1 MIEDLTV
8 GTLKLVDGAV
18 TSQYAAEVA
27 NFAVTYPDTSR
38 MQDVLS
44 LTFTLAQSC
53 IILLGWSY
61 EAVNSAASGTVN
73 GRIFLNA
80 TEMEF
85 SRAQGVS
92 GSSGNSARVLS
103 KSLGAGTHTMKLRA
117 NYSGSNQSKAIR
129 NASIFLWRAYK

>member
-1 MIEDLTV
+1 MRSLAAIRAAMIEDLTV

-18 TSQYAAEVA
+18 TSGTEE
-27 NFAVTYPDTSR
+27 
-38 MQDVLS
+38 VLS
-44 LTFTLAQSC
+44 LTCPLSQPC

-92 GSSGNSARVLS
+92 GNSGNSARVLA
-103 KSLGAGTHTMKLRA
+103 KSLGAGTHTLKLRA
-117 NYSGSNQSKAIR
+117 NYSGNSANNAIR